1 MQFSHQMSQ
10 KQLGSAKVV
19 RLKFLVVGPSGC
31 GKTTFCRYATGAL
44 QTGEVPTLGVD
55 TFNCDKF

>member
-1 MQFSHQMSQ
+1 MQQ

-19 RLKFLVVGPSGC
+19 RLKFLVVGPSSC

-44 QTGEVPTLGVD
+44 STGETPTLGVD
-55 TFNCDKF
+55 TFHCDKF